1 MTELAPGRRRG
12 RLRRILLAASFFG
25 LAIGTS
31 PRVFAFAH
39 RVAPGDT
46 LASIAEKY
54 YGRIQYERLLVAANF
69 LDARGGTPIVR
80 GMRLEV
86 PALEHRKVG
95 QGDTWETLAADLLG
109 SPSRADVLSMANG
122 SSPWLTPEEG
132 SEIAVPYNLRVV
144 VGEGEQI
151 TQVAYRHLGDMT
163 KAWMLDHYNGLDG
176 RKLARGDAVLVP
188 LTDLPLTQA
197 GREAMLQA
205 LGTTCSEAGGL
216 GKKTQRKIAQEIPAL
231 VADVRA
237 GRYVDAVTRG
247 TRFVAT
253 GMLTEPQLAL
263 VHQKL
268 TEAYV
273 ALDAVGLATASCAEW
288 RKRDPAARLDPA
300 LYSPKIIAAC
310 EHAEP

>member
-1 MTELAPGRRRG
+1 MAERARRSSRG
-12 RLRRILLAASFFG
+12 GLRRVVAAALFFG
-25 LAIGTS
+25 VVVGAA
-31 PRVFAFAH
+31 PRAFAFAH
-39 RVAPGDT
+39 RVASGDT

-86 PALEHRKVG
+86 PALEHRKVA

-176 RKLARGDAVLVP
+176 RKLARGDVVLVP

-197 GREAMLQA
+197 GRDAMLFA

-216 GKKTQRKIAQEIPAL
+216 GKKTQRRIAQEIPAL

-273 ALDAVGLATASCAEW
+273 ALDAVGLAAASCAEW

-300 LYSPKIIAAC
+300 LYSPKIVAAC

>member
-1 MTELAPGRRRG
+1 MDEVAFHLGLTYPSVY
-12 RLRRILLAASFFG
+12 RI
-25 LAIGTS
+25 
-31 PRVFAFAH
+31 
-39 RVAPGDT
+39 DT

-69 LDARGGTPIVR
+69 LDSRGGTPILR
-80 GMRLEV
+80 GMRLEI
-86 PALEHRKVG
+86 PALEHRKVAN
-95 QGDTWETLAADLLG
+95 GDTWETLAADLLG

-122 SSPWLTPEEG
+122 SSPWLAPEEG
-132 SEIAVPYNLRVV
+132 SEIAVPYNLRVI

-151 TQVAYRHLGDMT
+151 TQVAYRHLGDMS
-163 KAWMLDHYNGLDG
+163 KAWMLDHYNGLEG
-176 RKLARGDAVLVP
+176 RKLARGDVVLVP

-197 GREAMLQA
+197 GREGAPSGPRREL
-205 LGTTCSEAGGL
+205 LGSQGSGRRRNARL
-216 GKKTQRKIAQEIPAL
+216 PREIPAL

-273 ALDAVGLATASCAEW
+273 ALDAVGLAAASCAEW

-300 LYSPKIIAAC
+300 LHSPKIIAAC

>member
-1 MTELAPGRRRG
+1 M
-12 RLRRILLAASFFG
+12 LLCAGVLGASPH
-25 LAIGTS
+25 AN
-31 PRVFAFAH
+31 AFAH
-39 RVAPGDT
+39 RVATGDT

-69 LDARGGTPIVR
+69 LDVRGGTPIVR

-86 PALEHRKVG
+86 PALEHRKVVG
-95 QGDTWETLAADLLG
+95 GDTWETLAADLLG

-122 SSPWLTPEEG
+122 SSPWLAPEEG
-132 SEIAVPYNLRVV
+132 SEIAIPYNLRVV

-176 RKLARGDAVLVP
+176 RKLARGDVVLVP
-188 LTDLPLTQA
+188 LTDLPLTPA
-197 GREAMLQA
+197 GRDAMLAA

-216 GKKTQRKIAQEIPAL
+216 GKKTQKKIAQELPAL

-273 ALDAVGLATASCAEW
+273 ALDAVGLAAASCAEW

-300 LYSPKIIAAC
+300 LHSPKIVAAC

>member
-1 MTELAPGRRRG
+1 MAERARRPSRG
-12 RLRRILLAASFFG
+12 GLRRILAAVLSFG
-25 LAIGTS
+25 VVVGAA
-31 PRVFAFAH
+31 PRAFAFAH
-39 RVAPGDT
+39 RVASGDT

-69 LDARGGTPIVR
+69 LDVRGGTPIVR

-86 PALEHRKVG
+86 PALEHRKVA

-176 RKLARGDAVLVP
+176 RKLARGDVVLVP

-197 GREAMLQA
+197 GRDAMLSA

-273 ALDAVGLATASCAEW
+273 ALDAVGLAAASCAEW

-300 LYSPKIIAAC
+300 LYSPKIVAAC

>member
-1 MTELAPGRRRG
+1 MSNAKRRSSGYPALASGVFVAA
-12 RLRRILLAASFFG
+12 LAAVSTP
-25 LAIGTS
+25 AE
-31 PRVFAFAH
+31 AFTH

-69 LDARGGTPIVR
+69 LDVRGGTPIMR

-86 PALEHRKVG
+86 PALEHRKVAP
-95 QGDTWETLAADLLG
+95 GDTWETLAADLLG
-109 SPSRADVLSMANG
+109 SPSREDVLSMAND
-122 SSPWLTPEEG
+122 SSPWLAPEVG
-132 SEIAVPYNLRVV
+132 SEIAVPYNLRVI

-151 TQVAYRHLGDMT
+151 TQVAYRHLGDMN
-163 KAWMLDHYNGLDG
+163 KAWMLDRYNNLDG
-176 RKLARGDAVLVP
+176 RKLARGDVVLVP

-197 GREAMLQA
+197 GREALTQA
-205 LGTTCSEAGGL
+205 LGATCSEAAGAGR
-216 GKKTQRKIAQEIPAL
+216 KMQRNIAREIPAL

-237 GRYVDAVTRG
+237 GRYIDAVTRG
-247 TRFVAT
+247 TRFVST

-288 RKRDPAARLDPA
+288 RRRDPAGRLDPA
-300 LYSPKIIAAC
+300 LHSPKIIAAC
-310 EHAEP
+310 ELAEP

>member
-1 MTELAPGRRRG
+1 MAEAAAKGRR
-12 RLRRILLAASFFG
+12 LFTALSFACLF
-25 LAIGTS
+25 
-31 PRVFAFAH
+31 VFAGARADAFAH

-86 PALEHRKVG
+86 PALEHRKVAS
-95 QGDTWETLAADLLG
+95 GDTWETLAAELLG

-122 SSPWLTPEEG
+122 SNPWLAPEEG
-132 SEIAVPYNLRVV
+132 SEIAVPYNLRVL

-163 KAWMLDHYNGLDG
+163 KAWMLDRYNGFEG
-176 RKLARGDAVLVP
+176 KKLAPGDVVLVP

-197 GREAMLQA
+197 GREALLSSVGA
-205 LGTTCSEAGGL
+205 TCSEAGGL
-216 GKKTQRKIAQEIPAL
+216 GKKTQRKIAQELPAL

-253 GMLTEPQLAL
+253 GMLTEPQLSL

-268 TEAYV
+268 VEAYV
-273 ALDAVGLATASCAEW
+273 ALDAVGLAAASCAEW

-300 LYSPKIIAAC
+300 LHSPKIIAAC
-310 EHAEP
+310 EHAQP

>member
-1 MTELAPGRRRG
+1 MADVARRG
-12 RLRRILLAASFFG
+12 LSGLGRIAAAVLVG
-25 LAIGTS
+25 ALVTGVES
-31 PRVFAFAH
+31 PARAFAH

-69 LDARGGTPIVR
+69 LDVRGGTPIVR

-86 PALEHRKVG
+86 PALEHRKVAP
-95 QGDTWETLAADLLG
+95 GDTWEILAADLLG

-122 SSPWLTPEEG
+122 SSPWLTPEAG
-132 SEIAVPYNLRVV
+132 SEIEVPYNLRVV

-151 TQVAYRHLGDMT
+151 TQVAYRHLGDMN

-176 RKLARGDAVLVP
+176 KKLARGDVVLVP
-188 LTDLPLTQA
+188 LTDLPLTPA
-197 GREAMLQA
+197 GREAFLLA
-205 LGTTCSEAGGL
+205 LGASCSEGGGL
-216 GKKTQRKIAQEIPAL
+216 GKKTQKKIAQEIPAL

-247 TRFVAT
+247 TRFVST

-300 LYSPKIIAAC
+300 LHSPKIVAAC

>member
-1 MTELAPGRRRG
+1 MVDRAVPRA
-12 RLRRILLAASFFG
+12 LRAAATLVVACG
-25 LAIGTS
+25 LVAGTAS
-31 PRVFAFAH
+31 RADAFAH
-39 RVAPGDT
+39 RVGPGDT

-86 PALEHRKVG
+86 PALEHRKVA

-122 SSPWLTPEEG
+122 SSPWLAPEDG

-144 VGEGEQI
+144 VAEGEQI
-151 TQVAYRHLGDMT
+151 TQVAYRHLGDMN
-163 KAWMLDHYNGLDG
+163 KAWMLDRYNGLEG
-176 RKLARGDAVLVP
+176 KKLARGDVVLVP

-197 GREAMLQA
+197 GREALTFA
-205 LGTTCSEAGGL
+205 LGASCSEAGGF

-300 LYSPKIIAAC
+300 LYSPKIITAC

>member
-1 MTELAPGRRRG
+1 MAEHRARRAFRRSIAALA
-12 RLRRILLAASFFG
+12 
-25 LAIGTS
+25 LAIVAGFES
-31 PRVFAFAH
+31 RADAFVH
-39 RVAPGDT
+39 RVATGDT

-69 LDARGGTPIVR
+69 LDDRGGTPIMR

-86 PALEHRKVG
+86 PALEHRKVAN
-95 QGDTWETLAADLLG
+95 GDTWETLAAELLG

-122 SSPWLTPEEG
+122 SSPWLAPEEG
-132 SEIAVPYNLRVV
+132 SEIEVPYNLRVI

-151 TQVAYRHLGDMT
+151 TQIAYRHLGDMN
-163 KAWMLDHYNGLDG
+163 KAWMLDRYNGLDG
-176 RKLARGDAVLVP
+176 KKLVRGDVVLVP
-188 LTDLPLTQA
+188 LTDLPLTAA
-197 GREAMLQA
+197 GREALTQA
-205 LGTTCSEAGGL
+205 LGATCSEGGGL

-273 ALDAVGLATASCAEW
+273 ALDAVGLAAASCAEW

-300 LYSPKIIAAC
+300 LYSPKIVAAC

>member
-1 MTELAPGRRRG
+1 MLERRAGDSSRRRFATAA
-12 RLRRILLAASFFG
+12 LVALAVA
-25 LAIGTS
+25 AAAA
-31 PRVFAFAH
+31 RADAFVH
-39 RVAPGDT
+39 RVAAGDT

-69 LDARGGTPIVR
+69 LDVRGGTPILR

-86 PALEHRKVG
+86 PALEHRKVAN
-95 QGDTWETLAADLLG
+95 GDTWETLAADLLG

-122 SSPWLTPEEG
+122 SSPWLAPEEG
-132 SEIAVPYNLRVV
+132 SEIAVPYNLRVI

-151 TQVAYRHLGDMT
+151 TQVAYRHLGDMN
-163 KAWMLDHYNGLDG
+163 KAWMLDHYNGLEG
-176 RKLARGDAVLVP
+176 RKLARGDVVLVP

-197 GREAMLQA
+197 GREALLLA
-205 LGTTCSEAGGL
+205 LGASCSEAGGL

-273 ALDAVGLATASCAEW
+273 ALDAVGLAAASCAEW

-300 LYSPKIIAAC
+300 LHSPKIIAAC

>member
-1 MTELAPGRRRG
+1 MAEQKARGHVVRRAVSAALA
-12 RLRRILLAASFFG
+12 LALVIGSASR
-25 LAIGTS
+25 AD
-31 PRVFAFAH
+31 AFVH
-39 RVAPGDT
+39 RVAAGDT

-69 LDARGGTPIVR
+69 LDARGGTPIMR

-86 PALEHRKVG
+86 PALEHRKVAT
-95 QGDTWETLAADLLG
+95 GDTWETLAADLLG

-122 SSPWLTPEEG
+122 SSPWLAPEDG
-132 SEIAVPYNLRVV
+132 SEIEVPYNLRVI

-151 TQVAYRHLGDMT
+151 TQVAYRHLGDMN
-163 KAWMLDHYNGLDG
+163 KAWMLDRYNGLDG
-176 RKLARGDAVLVP
+176 KKLARGDVVLVP

-197 GREAMLQA
+197 GREALTQA
-205 LGTTCSEAGGL
+205 LGATCSEAGGL

-273 ALDAVGLATASCAEW
+273 ALDAVGLAAASCAEW

-300 LYSPKIIAAC
+300 LYSPKIVAAC

>member
-1 MTELAPGRRRG
+1 MAERVRSLGVASVLFACVVGVAPQ
-12 RLRRILLAASFFG
+12 AH
-25 LAIGTS
+25 
-31 PRVFAFAH
+31 AFAH
-39 RVAPGDT
+39 RVATGDT

-69 LDARGGTPIVR
+69 LDARGGTPIMR

-86 PALEHRKVG
+86 PALEHRKVA

-122 SSPWLTPEEG
+122 SSPWLPPEEG

-176 RKLARGDAVLVP
+176 RKLARGDVVLVP
-188 LTDLPLTQA
+188 LTDLPLTPA
-197 GREAMLQA
+197 GREAMLLA

-216 GKKTQRKIAQEIPAL
+216 SKKTQKKVAQEIPAL

-273 ALDAVGLATASCAEW
+273 ALDAVGLAAASCAEW

-300 LYSPKIIAAC
+300 LYSPKIVAAC

>member
-1 MTELAPGRRRG
+1 MTERARSGLGALSGA
-12 RLRRILLAASFFG
+12 LVAAACIL
-25 LAIGTS
+25 GTES
-31 PRVFAFAH
+31 QAGAFTH
-39 RVAPGDT
+39 RVASGDT

-69 LDARGGTPIVR
+69 LDARGGTPILR

-86 PALEHRKVG
+86 PALEHRKVAH
-95 QGDTWETLAADLLG
+95 GDTWETLAADLLG

-122 SSPWLTPEEG
+122 SNPWLAPEEG
-132 SEIAVPYNLRVV
+132 SEIEVPYNLRVV

-151 TQVAYRHLGDMT
+151 TQVAYRHLGDMS
-163 KAWMLDHYNGLDG
+163 KAWLLDRYNGLEG
-176 RKLARGDAVLVP
+176 KKLARGDVVLVP
-188 LTDLPLTQA
+188 LTDLPLTPA
-197 GREAMLQA
+197 GREAVTQA
-205 LGTTCSEAGGL
+205 TLATCSEAMGA
-216 GKKTQRKIAQEIPAL
+216 GKKTQRKIAQELPAL

-273 ALDAVGLATASCAEW
+273 ALDSVGLATASCVEW

-300 LYSPKIIAAC
+300 LHSPKIIAAC

>member
-1 MTELAPGRRRG
+1 MAELVGREGRRG
-12 RLRRILLAASFFG
+12 LRRSCAAALFAACTVG
-25 LAIGTS
+25 LAS
-31 PRVFAFAH
+31 PAGAFAH
-39 RVAPGDT
+39 RVATGDT

-69 LDARGGTPIVR
+69 LDARGGTPILR

-86 PALEHRKVG
+86 PALEHRKVA

-109 SPSRADVLSMANG
+109 APSRADVLSMANG
-122 SSPWLTPEEG
+122 SSPWLPPEEG

-176 RKLARGDAVLVP
+176 RKLERGDVVLVP

-197 GREAMLQA
+197 GRDAMHAA
-205 LGTTCSEAGGL
+205 LAGTCSEAGGL
-216 GKKTQRKIAQEIPAL
+216 GKQTQRKVAQELPAL

-273 ALDAVGLATASCAEW
+273 ALDAVGLAAASCAEW

-300 LYSPKIIAAC
+300 LYSPKIVAAC
-310 EHAEP
+310 ERAEP

>member
-1 MTELAPGRRRG
+1 MTERRR
-12 RLRRILLAASFFG
+12 RRRTFARAG
-25 LAIGTS
+25 LGAF
-31 PRVFAFAH
+31 VAFALVAGVEPRAEAFTH
-39 RVAPGDT
+39 RVGPGDT

-54 YGRIQYERLLVAANF
+54 YGKIQYERLLVAANF
-69 LDARGGTPIVR
+69 LDARGGTPILR

-86 PALEHRKVG
+86 PALEHRKIAH
-95 QGDTWETLAADLLG
+95 GDSWDTLATELLG
-109 SPSRADVLSMANG
+109 APSRSDVLSMANG
-122 SSPWLTPEEG
+122 SSPWLAPEEG

-151 TQVAYRHLGDMT
+151 TQVAFRYLGDMN

-176 RKLARGDAVLVP
+176 RKLVRGDVLLVP
-188 LTDLPLTQA
+188 LTDLPLTEA
-197 GREAMLQA
+197 GREAVTQA
-205 LGTTCSEAGGL
+205 LGATCSQAGGL
-216 GKKTQRKIAQEIPAL
+216 GKKTQHKIAQELPAL

-253 GMLTEPQLAL
+253 GLLTEPQLAL

-273 ALDAVGLATASCAEW
+273 ALDAVGLAAASCAEW

-300 LYSPKIIAAC
+300 LHSPKIIAAC
-310 EHAEP
+310 ERAEP

>member
-1 MTELAPGRRRG
+1 VSSASPRRRSSSRG
-12 RLRRILLAASFFG
+12 AAACLFAAAAVFG
-25 LAIGTS
+25 FAS
-31 PRVFAFAH
+31 PAEGFTH

-54 YGRIQYERLLVAANF
+54 YGKIQYERLLVAANF
-69 LDARGGTPIVR
+69 LDARGGTPILR

-86 PALEHRKVG
+86 PALEHRKVAR
-95 QGDTWETLAADLLG
+95 GDTWETLAAELLG
-109 SPSRADVLSMANG
+109 SPSRADALSLAND
-122 SSPWLTPEEG
+122 SSPWLAPEEG
-132 SEIAVPYNLRVV
+132 SEIAVPYNLRVIL
-144 VGEGEQI
+144 GEGEQI

-163 KAWMLDHYNGLDG
+163 KAWMLDRYNGLEG
-176 RKLARGDAVLVP
+176 RKLARGDVVLVP
-188 LTDLPLTQA
+188 LTDLPLTPA
-197 GREAMLQA
+197 GREALTQA
-205 LGTTCSEAGGL
+205 LGATCSEAAGA
-216 GKKTQRKIAQEIPAL
+216 GKRMQKKVAQEIPAL

-300 LYSPKIIAAC
+300 LHSPKIIAAC
-310 EHAEP
+310 EHAQ

>member
-1 MTELAPGRRRG
+1 
-12 RLRRILLAASFFG
+12 LAAVLSFG
-25 LAIGTS
+25 VVVGAA
-31 PRVFAFAH
+31 PRAFAFAH
-39 RVAPGDT
+39 RVASGDT

-69 LDARGGTPIVR
+69 LDVRGGTPIVR

-86 PALEHRKVG
+86 PALEHRKVA

-176 RKLARGDAVLVP
+176 RKLARGDVVLVP

-197 GREAMLQA
+197 GRDAMLSA

-273 ALDAVGLATASCAEW
+273 ALDAVGLAAASCAEW

-300 LYSPKIIAAC
+300 LYSPKIVAAC

>member
-1 MTELAPGRRRG
+1 MADPAPARRRSFATAA
-12 RLRRILLAASFFG
+12 LVAASF
-25 LAIGTS
+25 
-31 PRVFAFAH
+31 VFSGSHAGAFAH
-39 RVAPGDT
+39 RVAAGDT

-86 PALEHRKVG
+86 PALEHRKVAP
-95 QGDTWETLAADLLG
+95 GDTWEILAAELLG
-109 SPSRADVLSMANG
+109 SPSRSDVLSMANG
-122 SSPWLTPEEG
+122 SNPWLTPDVG
-132 SEIAVPYNLRVV
+132 SEIAVPYNLRVI

-163 KAWMLDHYNGLDG
+163 KAWMLDRYNGFDG
-176 RKLARGDAVLVP
+176 RKLVPGDVVLVP
-188 LTDLPLTQA
+188 LTDLPLTAA
-197 GREAMLQA
+197 GREALVA
-205 LGTTCSEAGGL
+205 SLGATCSAAGGF
-216 GKKTQRKIAQEIPAL
+216 GKQTQRKVAQELPAL

-253 GMLTEPQLAL
+253 GMLTEPQLSL

-268 TEAYV
+268 VEAYV

-300 LYSPKIIAAC
+300 LHSPKIIAAC
-310 EHAEP
+310 EHALP

>member
-1 MTELAPGRRRG
+1 MADARDRRRFAT
-12 RLRRILLAASFFG
+12 LAAILFVCG
-25 LAIGTS
+25 LVGTAS
-31 PRVFAFAH
+31 RADAFAH
-39 RVAPGDT
+39 RVGPGDT

-86 PALEHRKVG
+86 PALEHRKVA

-122 SSPWLTPEEG
+122 SSPWLAPEDG

-151 TQVAYRHLGDMT
+151 TQVAYRHLGDM
-163 KAWMLDHYNGLDG
+163 KHAWMLDRYNGLEG
-176 RKLARGDAVLVP
+176 KKLARGDVVLVP

-197 GREAMLQA
+197 GREALTLA
-205 LGTTCSEAGGL
+205 LGASCSEAGGF

-273 ALDAVGLATASCAEW
+273 ALDAVGLAAASCAEW

-300 LYSPKIIAAC
+300 LHSPKIVTAC

>member
-1 MTELAPGRRRG
+1 MSEPAPKGRRR
-12 RLRRILLAASFFG
+12 LLTALLLAAPF
-25 LAIGTS
+25 
-31 PRVFAFAH
+31 VFAESRADAFAH
-39 RVAPGDT
+39 RVAAGDT

-69 LDARGGTPIVR
+69 LDVRGGTPIVR

-86 PALEHRKVG
+86 PALEHRRVA
-95 QGDTWETLAADLLG
+95 QGDTWEILATDLLG
-109 SPSRADVLSMANG
+109 SPSRSDVLSMANG
-122 SSPWLTPEEG
+122 SSPWLAPDVG
-132 SEIAVPYNLRVV
+132 SEIAVPYNLRVI

-163 KAWMLDHYNGLDG
+163 KAWMLDHYNGLEG
-176 RKLARGDAVLVP
+176 KKLAPGDVVLVP
-188 LTDLPLTQA
+188 LSDLPLTPA
-197 GREAMLQA
+197 GREAVVA
-205 LGTTCSEAGGL
+205 SLGATCSEAGGL
-216 GKKTQRKIAQEIPAL
+216 GKQTQRKISQELPAL

-253 GMLTEPQLAL
+253 GMLTEPQLSL

-268 TEAYV
+268 VEAYV
-273 ALDAVGLATASCAEW
+273 ALDSVGLAAASCTEW

-300 LYSPKIIAAC
+300 LHSPKIIAAC
-310 EHAEP
+310 EHAQ